1 MSYRRPR
8 QDRGDE
14 ERDRRTVFDG
24 DDEQSFPPEEPD
36 RSRGR
41 EREGKE
47 REARSSNVRR
57 SAQDAVRRASDRGG
71 SSPKKLSHAA
81 KKRAILVAAIISGV
95 VVLAI
100 VGYLLFSRQNDSTA
114 RTPIASQPAGTA
126 SQPATGARQQPAA
139 PPATREPDTGIPIPG
154 LSETTAPPAT
164 TTTNESWPAIAAGIL
179 LKLALAALLA
189 AMLAFRPRKDMPIMQ
204 RNPYVAQTQ
213 ILLAVVGAAMMMV
226 VGDNAARAFGIFAAA
241 SLVRFRTNIRD
252 PKEITVLLVSL
263 GIGLASGV
271 GRIEVAV
278 LLSLFVLLM
287 LWVLE
292 YYEPAQVFRAM
303 ELTITTRNVTET
315 DEILREIFEK
325 ENINAE
331 LRQVDREDKDDPLG
345 KIVYYVN
352 VNPTVSTDQLSEE
365 VFSSDPD
372 NIDSI
377 EWDQKKS
384 TSYIYR

>member
-1 MSYRRPR
+1 MSHRRPR
-8 QDRGDE
+8 YDRDDDEQDR
-14 ERDRRTVFDG
+14 RPAFDR
-24 DDEQSFPPEEPD
+24 DDEQSFPPEEPG
-36 RSRGR
+36 RGR
-41 EREGKE
+41 LRDER
-47 REARSSNVRR
+47 STYVRR
-57 SAQDAVRRASDRGG
+57 TAQDAVRRASDRGG
-71 SSPKKLSHAA
+71 SGPKKMSPAA
-81 KKRAILVAAIISGV
+81 KRRALLIT
-95 VVLAI
+95 AI
-100 VGYLLFSRQNDSTA
+100 VAGLGV
-114 RTPIASQPAGTA
+114 IAIVAFALWSGTRESSVSQPTA
-126 SQPATGARQQPAA
+126 SQPSNSNSQPSATARSQPATPQTA
-139 PPATREPDTGIPIPG
+139 REPESALPIPG
-154 LSETTAPPAT
+154 LTEPAAPAT
-164 TTTNESWPAIAAGIL
+164 TPATDESWFESAMRIL

-189 AMLAFRPRKDMPIMQ
+189 AMLAFRPRKDMPVMQ

-263 GIGLASGV
+263 GIGLAAGV
-271 GRIEVAV
+271 GRIEVAI

-292 YYEPAQVFRAM
+292 YYEPAQVYRAM
-303 ELTITTRNVTET
+303 ELTVTTRNVTET

-325 ENINAE
+325 RSINAE
-331 LRQVDREDKDDPLG
+331 LREVDREDKEDPVG

-365 VFSSDPD
+365 VFASDPD

-377 EWDQKKS
+377 QWDQKKS

>member
-1 MSYRRPR
+1 MSYRKPR
-8 QDRGDE
+8 YDRDDD
-14 ERDRRTVFDG
+14 ERDRRTPIDR
-24 DDEQSFPPEEPD
+24 DDERSFPPEEPD
-36 RSRGR
+36 RGR
-41 EREGKE
+41 MQED
-47 REARSSNVRR
+47 RSAHVRR
-57 SAQDAVRRASDRGG
+57 TTQDAVRRASDRGG
-71 SSPKKLSHAA
+71 SGPKKLSRAA
-81 KKRAILVAAIISGV
+81 KRRAILIT
-95 VVLAI
+95 AI
-100 VGYLLFSRQNDSTA
+100 VGGLALIAIVAFALYSGTKESSVRQ
-114 RTPIASQPAGTA
+114 PTA
-126 SQPATGARQQPAA
+126 SQPANTNAQQPATGRSQPA
-139 PPATREPDTGIPIPG
+139 TPPAAREPESVLPIPG
-154 LSETTAPPAT
+154 LSEPATPAT
-164 TTTNESWPAIAAGIL
+164 TGTTDESWLESGIRIL

-189 AMLAFRPRKDMPIMQ
+189 AMLAFRPRKDMPVMQ

-263 GIGLASGV
+263 GIGLAAGV
-271 GRIEVAV
+271 GKIEVAI

-325 ENINAE
+325 RSISAE
-331 LRQVDREDKDDPLG
+331 LREVDREDKDDPVG

-365 VFSSDPD
+365 VFGSDPD
-372 NIDSI
+372 NINSI
-377 EWDQKKS
+377 QWDQKKS

>member
-8 QDRGDE
+8 YDRDDD
-14 ERDRRTVFDG
+14 ERDKRTAFDR
-24 DDEQSFPPEEPD
+24 DDEQSFPPVEPD
-36 RSRGR
+36 RRR
-41 EREGKE
+41 AQDERS
-47 REARSSNVRR
+47 AYVRR
-57 SAQDAVRRASDRGG
+57 TAQDAVRRASDRGG
-71 SSPKKLSHAA
+71 SRPNKLARAS
-81 KKRAILVAAIISGV
+81 KRRAILITAIVGGVA
-95 VVLAI
+95 VLAI
-100 VGYLLFSRQNDSTA
+100 VLFALYSGSRDSSV
-114 RTPIASQPAGTA
+114 RQPTA
-126 SQPATGARQQPAA
+126 SQPANSNAQA
-139 PPATREPDTGIPIPG
+139 PATGRTQTATPQTAREPESALPIPG
-154 LSETTAPPAT
+154 LSEPATPAT
-164 TTTNESWPAIAAGIL
+164 TGTEPADESWFKSGLRIL

-189 AMLAFRPRKDMPIMQ
+189 AMLAFRPRKDMPVMQ

-263 GIGLASGV
+263 GIGLAAGV
-271 GRIEVAV
+271 GRVEVAI

-303 ELTITTRNVTET
+303 ELTVTTRNVTET

-325 ENINAE
+325 QSITAE
-331 LRQVDREDKDDPLG
+331 LREVDREDKDDPIG

-352 VNPTVSTDQLSEE
+352 VNPTVSTDRLSEE
-365 VFSSDPD
+365 VFSSDPE

-377 EWDQKKS
+377 QWDQKKS

>member
-1 MSYRRPR
+1 MSFRRPR
-8 QDRGDE
+8 YDRDDE
-14 ERDRRTVFDG
+14 ERERRTAIDG
-24 DDEQSFPPEEPD
+24 DDEQSSPPEEPP
-36 RSRGR
+36 RSR
-41 EREGKE
+41 EREE
-47 REARSSNVRR
+47 RFSSVRR
-57 SAQDAVRRASDRGG
+57 SAQDAVRRANDRGG
-71 SSPKKLSHAA
+71 SSRSMKLSRAA
-81 KKRAILVAAIISGV
+81 KKRAILMG
-95 VVLAI
+95 AI
-100 VGYLLFSRQNDSTA
+100 VAGLAVIAIVVYALVSGTNNSTVKPPA
-114 RTPIASQPAGTA
+114 ASQPANTTTQPSQTA
-126 SQPATGARQQPAA
+126 RSQPA
-139 PPATREPDTGIPIPG
+139 PPPPGRESDTGLPIPG
-154 LSETTAPPAT
+154 LSQTAPAT
-164 TTTNESWPAIAAGIL
+164 EPVNESWLATAARIL

-189 AMLAFRPRKDMPIMQ
+189 AMLAYRPRKDMPIMQ

-213 ILLAVVGAAMMMV
+213 ILLAVVGAAMMMI

-263 GIGLASGV
+263 GIGLAAGV
-271 GRIEVAV
+271 GRIEVAI
-278 LLSLFVLLM
+278 LLALFVLLM

-303 ELTITTRNVTET
+303 ELTITTRNVNDT
-315 DEILREIFEK
+315 DEILKEIFEK
-325 ENINAE
+325 RNINAE
-331 LRQVDREDKDDPLG
+331 LREVNREDKEDPIG

-352 VNPTVSTDQLSEE
+352 VSPSVSTDQLSEE

>member
-8 QDRGDE
+8 FEREDA
-14 ERDRRTVFDG
+14 ERDRRTATDG
-24 DDEQSFPPEEPD
+24 DDEQSFPPDEPV
-36 RSRGR
+36 RGR
-41 EREGKE
+41 AREE
-47 REARSSNVRR
+47 RSSNVRR

-71 SSPKKLSHAA
+71 NGPTKLSHAA
-81 KKRAILVAAIISGV
+81 KKRAILLTALVAGLAVI
-95 VVLAI
+95 AI
-100 VGYLLFSRQNDSTA
+100 VGYALFSGQEDTTTRQPS
-114 RTPIASQPAGTA
+114 ASQPANTA
-126 SQPATGARQQPAA
+126 TQPSTTARSQPAT
-139 PPATREPDTGIPIPG
+139 PPATREPESGLPIPG
-154 LSETTAPPAT
+154 LTEPAAPAT
-164 TTTNESWPAIAAGIL
+164 TETTNESWPAVAARIL

-189 AMLAFRPRKDMPIMQ
+189 AMLAFRPRKDMPVMQ

-252 PKEITVLLVSL
+252 PKEITILLVSL
-263 GIGLASGV
+263 GIGLAAGV
-271 GRIEVAV
+271 GRIEVAI
-278 LLSLFVLLM
+278 LLALFVLLM

-315 DEILREIFEK
+315 DDILREIFEK
-325 ENINAE
+325 RSINAE
-331 LRQVDREDKDDPLG
+331 LREVDREDKDDPVG
-345 KIVYYVN
+345 KIVYFVN
-352 VNPTVSTDQLSEE
+352 VNPSISTDQLSEE
-365 VFSSDPD
+365 VFASDPD

>member
-8 QDRGDE
+8 YDRDDD
-14 ERDRRTVFDG
+14 ERDRRTAFDK
-24 DDEQSFPPEEPD
+24 DDEQSFPPGEPD
-36 RSRGR
+36 RRR
-41 EREGKE
+41 APEERS
-47 REARSSNVRR
+47 AYVRR
-57 SAQDAVRRASDRGG
+57 TAQDAVRRASDRGG
-71 SSPKKLSHAA
+71 SRPNKLSRAT
-81 KKRAILVAAIISGV
+81 KRRALLIA
-95 VVLAI
+95 AI
-100 VGYLLFSRQNDSTA
+100 VGGLAVIAIVGFALYSGMRESSVRQ
-114 RTPIASQPAGTA
+114 PTA
-126 SQPATGARQQPAA
+126 SQPANSNAQQPATA
-139 PPATREPDTGIPIPG
+139 RTQPVTPQTAREPESSLPIPG
-154 LSETTAPPAT
+154 LSEPAAPAT
-164 TTTNESWPAIAAGIL
+164 TGTTDESWFKTALSIL

-189 AMLAFRPRKDMPIMQ
+189 AMLAFRPRKDMPVMQ

-263 GIGLASGV
+263 GIGLAAGV
-271 GRIEVAV
+271 GRIEVAI

-303 ELTITTRNVTET
+303 ELTVTTRNVTET

-325 ENINAE
+325 QSINAE
-331 LRQVDREDKDDPLG
+331 LREVDREDKDDPIG

-352 VNPTVSTDQLSEE
+352 VNPSVSTDQLSEE
-365 VFSSDPD
+365 VFGSDPD

-377 EWDQKKS
+377 QWDQKKS

>member
-8 QDRGDE
+8 HDRDDE
-14 ERDRRTVFDG
+14 ERDRRTAFDG
-24 DDEQSFPPEEPD
+24 GDEQSFPPEGPD
-36 RSRGR
+36 RSRSR
-41 EREGKE
+41 EE
-47 REARSSNVRR
+47 RSSYVRR
-57 SAQDAVRRASDRGG
+57 TAQDAVRRASDRGG
-71 SSPKKLSHAA
+71 SGPRRLSRAT
-81 KKRAILVAAIISGV
+81 KRRAILIT
-95 VVLAI
+95 AI
-100 VGYLLFSRQNDSTA
+100 VGGLAIIAIVVFALYNSAKESSVKQPA
-114 RTPIASQPAGTA
+114 ASQPANTTTQPPSSA
-126 SQPATGARQQPAA
+126 RSQPATPQAERA
-139 PPATREPDTGIPIPG
+139 PESGLPIPG
-154 LSETTAPPAT
+154 LSEPAAPAT
-164 TTTNESWPAIAAGIL
+164 SGTTDESWFESAARIL

-189 AMLAFRPRKDMPIMQ
+189 AMLAFRPRKDMPVMQ

-263 GIGLASGV
+263 GIGLAAGV
-271 GRIEVAV
+271 GKIEVAI

-292 YYEPAQVFRAM
+292 YYEPAQVFRSM

-325 ENINAE
+325 RNISAE
-331 LRQVDREDKDDPLG
+331 LREVDREDKEDPIG

-352 VNPTVSTDQLSEE
+352 VNPTVSTDQMSEE
-365 VFSSDPD
+365 VFASDPD

-377 EWDQKKS
+377 QWDQKKS